1 MRIIF
6 ITPLDLHH
14 KFIISKI
21 FNRFKNINIFRDKKK
36 IKPKFSTIF
45 HSKKK
50 QTFYEKRLWLKKK
63 LKLPKVVV
71 IKDVNKI
78 INIKKI
84 KQLKPEVIVT
94 LGSVKLSSNF
104 LKNFKDTKIV
114 NLHGGNPNCYRGLD
128 SHYWAIYHNDFKNIK
143 VCLHYVSNMLD
154 TGKIIQINN
163 IKLLKNMK
171 LYQLRSKNA
180 EIAAKILLKFL
191 KNIFNKKKIILKNNN
206 SGRYYSFMPTSIKKI
221 VENKFNNFTK
231 KI

>member
-1 MRIIF
+1 MKLIF
-6 ITPLDLHH
+6 VTPLDLHH
-14 KFIISKI
+14 KFIISRI
-21 FNRFKNINIFRDKKK
+21 FNRFKKINILRDKKK

-45 HSKKK
+45 SSKKK
-50 QTFYEKRLWLKKK
+50 QNLYEKKLWLKKK
-63 LKLPKVVV
+63 IKLPKV
-71 IKDVNKI
+71 IDIEDVNKI

-94 LGSVKLSSNF
+94 LGSIKLSSNF
-104 LKNFKDTKIV
+104 LKNFTNIKIV
-114 NLHGGNPNCYRGLD
+114 NLHGGNPNYYRGLD
-128 SHYWAIYHNDFKNIK
+128 SHYWAIYHNDFKNLK
-143 VCLHYVSNMLD
+143 VCLHFVSNKLD
-154 TGKIIQINN
+154 TGKIIQIKN
-163 IKLLKNMK
+163 IKLFKNMK

-180 EIAAKILLKFL
+180 EIAVKILLKFL